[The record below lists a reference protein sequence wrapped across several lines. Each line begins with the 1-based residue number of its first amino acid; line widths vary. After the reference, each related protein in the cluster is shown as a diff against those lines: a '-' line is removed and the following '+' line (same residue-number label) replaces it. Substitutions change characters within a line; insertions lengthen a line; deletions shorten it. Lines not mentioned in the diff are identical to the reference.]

1 MRAFKIPNVKILSKI
16 PLLRYLLPT
25 TAVSA
30 LVIFAVV
37 LGILFRTLPRAF
49 DTADAVSALQVGRAV
64 HSVDA
69 RRFDD
74 LTNFLQTKR
83 NAPVT
88 DWKSLK
94 NPFAAPAP

>member
-1 MRAFKIPNVKILSKI
+1 MRKLKFPRIIALGRIPF
-16 PLLRYLLPT
+16 LRYILPA
-25 TAVSA
+25 TAVGA

-49 DTADAVSALQVGRAV
+49 DAADSVSALQVGRAV

-88 DWKSLK
+88 DWKNLK
-94 NPFAAPAP
+94 NPFAAPSP